1 MTRASPARRKEKD
14 VALQTAIEVRTEY
27 RRKMAVAR
35 PSGALDAESAEYLV
49 VDSLALPDD
58 WSVLVLDLSDV
69 DFIDSAGLASIV
81 SLFRQV
87 TDIDKSFGLCSLG
100 DMPRR
105 VMELSRLNLAIPTY
119 RDIDDVVESLR

>member
-1 MTRASPARRKEKD
+1 M
-14 VALQTAIEVRTEY
+14 ALEIAIEVRTEY
-27 RRKMAVAR
+27 RRKMAIAR
-35 PSGALDAESAEYLV
+35 PSGALDGESAKYLV
-49 VDSLALPDD
+49 IDSLVLPDD
-58 WSVLVLDLSDV
+58 WSVLVLDLSEV

-119 RDIDDVVESLR
+119 RDVDDVVESLR